1 MLIQQNVQLIIRAAN
16 GIPAVNNVKKVC
28 QFTRRS
34 IYFKVKVTP
43 IVCVATLSSRVQF
56 TRTSYEM
63 FDTEKLVEVY
73 VTYIMTE
80 H

>member
-16 GIPAVNNVKKVC
+16 GIPAVTNVKKVC

-43 IVCVATLSSRVQF
+43 IVCVTTLHELLMKCLIPQSWLRF
-56 TRTSYEM
+56 M
-63 FDTEKLVEVY
+63 
-73 VTYIMTE
+73 
-80 H
+80 